1 MTELKKFHE
10 ARVLEAVCR
19 TDFGSFTEKCFR
31 SLNPG
36 TEFLPNWHIDAMA
49 HHLELVRLGK
59 IKRLIINVPP
69 RTLKS
74 LTSSVAY
81 PAFVLGHG
89 PTKRLIVVSYGS
101 DGPSGVVPRL
111 RGPHEIFQRECRK
124 WVQDGSGLA
133 RSVCKASKATIS
145 EQFHCPPDA
154 HRLKFHS
161 MRSGGSGGPESI
173 RVCSGAWTLSPR

>member
-19 TDFGSFTEKCFR
+19 TDFGSFTERCFR

-49 HHLELVRLGK
+49 HHLEVVRLGK

-74 LTSSVAY
+74 LTSSVAF
-81 PAFVLGHG
+81 PAFVLGHD
-89 PTKRLIVVSYGS
+89 PTKRLIVVSY
-101 DGPSGVVPRL
+101 
-111 RGPHEIFQRECRK
+111 
-124 WVQDGSGLA
+124 
-133 RSVCKASKATIS
+133 
-145 EQFHCPPDA
+145 
-154 HRLKFHS
+154 
-161 MRSGGSGGPESI
+161 
-173 RVCSGAWTLSPR
+173 